1 MRCLFICSPTSGL
14 LIKFIWRQR
23 ACDENLDPAAATVA
37 AYPKISLILCSWA
50 HDWRKSLP
58 YLLTSPTKTFPVI
71 PILLA
76 LSTISSSPPSTAAPL
91 PRSSSSLYVIPIHA
105 QLVYGCPRRRL
116 ERKQP
121 TAVVADLQELW
132 AADRAAP
139 PCDVPH
145 GGSDRAV
152 LLAAIRFRAGVGSHA
167 DNTHTRRPAHN
178 NFHHVLGFVQ
188 CRLSPP
194 GIAAV
199 LPRSPQMIPCG
210 RLHAI
215 RLDRSMA

>member
-1 MRCLFICSPTSGL
+1 
-14 LIKFIWRQR
+14 
-23 ACDENLDPAAATVA
+23 LDPAAATVA
-37 AYPKISLILCSWA
+37 AYPKNSLILCSWA

-71 PILLA
+71 PILL
-76 LSTISSSPPSTAAPL
+76 
-91 PRSSSSLYVIPIHA
+91 PIHN
-105 QLVYGCPRRRL
+105 LVLAAFHRRTPPPLLLPLRHPHPRATSSWLPSSASREEANGRRRRL
-116 ERKQP
+116 
-121 TAVVADLQELW
+121 AGIVGGGL
-132 AADRAAP
+132 ADRAAP

-152 LLAAIRFRAGVGSHA
+152 LPAPIRFRAGVGSHA

-194 GIAAV
+194 GIAVV
-199 LPRSPQMIPCG
+199 LPRSPQMIPCE

-215 RLDRSMA
+215 RLDRSAMA